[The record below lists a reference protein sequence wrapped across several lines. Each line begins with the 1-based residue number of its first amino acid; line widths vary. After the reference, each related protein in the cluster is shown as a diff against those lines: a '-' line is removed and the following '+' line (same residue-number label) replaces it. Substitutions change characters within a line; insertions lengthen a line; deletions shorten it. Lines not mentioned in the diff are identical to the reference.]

1 MSTCV
6 SHPEPRSHLPP
17 HPIPQGHPSA
27 PALSTLS
34 HASKLDWRSISHM
47 VIYMF
52 QCYSLKSSHPRL
64 LPQSPTV
71 CSLHLCLFCCL
82 ANRVIV
88 GARIF
93 KAYVRLS
100 HVTTNSSGHHFHV
113 LYMTGTPRAQYNTS
127 GSPWS
132 SAVDGSLPLYFL
144 SFLKTQRWLI

>member
-1 MSTCV
+1 MTK
-6 SHPEPRSHLPP
+6 LK
-17 HPIPQGHPSA
+17 PSICDS
-27 PALSTLS
+27 LL
-34 HASKLDWRSISHM
+34 L
-47 VIYMF
+47 VFFFFLNMF
-52 QCYSLKSSHPRL
+52 QRDSLKSSHSHL
-64 LPQSPTV
+64 SPQSPTV

>member
-1 MSTCV
+1 MCSPSWPSIPPPSP
-6 SHPEPRSHLPP
+6 SHPS
-17 HPIPQGHPSA
+17 GS
-27 PALSTLS
+27 
-34 HASKLDWRSISHM
+34 
-47 VIYMF
+47 F
-52 QCYSLKSSHPRL
+52 QCNSPEDPVSCIEPGLVICFTYDNILFQFYSLKSSHPHL